1 MASRVL
7 QELKRRKVVQVERTE
22 RAGVDIV
29 AASPDVPAGTP
40 QPRPPASTAITPL
53 RITEDI
59 LAQTSLIGEL
69 QVVSRTTEDELER
82 LDERLSGE
90 PERAVDHLR
99 RAVEQRERVVPVL
112 GFHPVWQPLSG
123 HARFQAVFQQVFPG
137 RKLPTP
143 IA

>member
-40 QPRPPASTAITPL
+40 EPQPRPPASTGITP
-53 RITEDI
+53 
-59 LAQTSLIGEL
+59 LIGEL
-69 QVVSRTTEDELER
+69 QVMSRTTEDELER
-82 LDERLSGE
+82 LHERLSGE